1 MAVVGAAL
9 FVGDAA
15 GVIYEAETGGTD
27 DGATYTARAA
37 GLWNELKVPLAQKR
51 VTMIRGTFRANLPN
65 FTPQWSIG
73 TDYSNSFPADPSAAA
88 NVSSAVWGSAVWGS
102 AVWGGGNSEYRTSEW
117 LSVEGI
123 GHMISWQLQVT
134 LGNTVAPDIELA
146 SLGILFEAGEMLA

>member
-1 MAVVGAAL
+1 
-9 FVGDAA
+9 
-15 GVIYEAETGGTD
+15 
-27 DGATYTARAA
+27 
-37 GLWNELKVPLAQKR
+37 
-51 VTMIRGTFRANLPN
+51 
-65 FTPQWSIG
+65 
-73 TDYSNSFPADPSAAA
+73 
-88 NVSSAVWGSAVWGS
+88 VSSAVWGSAVWGS